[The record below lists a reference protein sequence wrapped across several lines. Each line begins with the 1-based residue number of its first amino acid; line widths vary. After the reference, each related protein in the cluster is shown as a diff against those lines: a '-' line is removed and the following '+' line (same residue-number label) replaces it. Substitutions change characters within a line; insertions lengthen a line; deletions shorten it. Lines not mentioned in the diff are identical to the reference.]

1 MSAIES
7 SLPRLPLECPF
18 RVISR
23 HWRVD
28 QRWSYDIDARVKAIL
43 QKGLSVYRVDA
54 EKLQALRADI
64 IVTQDHCEV
73 CAKPES
79 MAVVEMPVPR
89 PGAGEVLV
97 RLRRSGQH
105 DWVRKC

>member
-1 MSAIES
+1 MKVEAGYVTQQSQEPTNRAVALNQPEATEHTCLMAVPNS
-7 SLPRLPLECPF
+7 MRA
-18 RVISR
+18 V
-23 HWRVD
+23 
-28 QRWSYDIDARVKAIL
+28 Q
-43 QKGLSVYRVDA
+43 
-54 EKLQALRADI
+54 LRAYG
-64 IVTQDHCEV
+64 VSR
-73 CAKPES
+73 S

>member
-1 MSAIES
+1 MAIPNS
-7 SLPRLPLECPF
+7 MRA
-18 RVISR
+18 V
-23 HWRVD
+23 
-28 QRWSYDIDARVKAIL
+28 Q
-43 QKGLSVYRVDA
+43 
-54 EKLQALRADI
+54 LRAYDG
-64 IVTQDHCEV
+64 
-73 CAKPES
+73 KPES

>member
-1 MSAIES
+1 MKVEAGYVTQASQEPTNRAVALNQPEATEHTCLMAIS
-7 SLPRLPLECPF
+7 NSMRA
-18 RVISR
+18 V
-23 HWRVD
+23 
-28 QRWSYDIDARVKAIL
+28 Q
-43 QKGLSVYRVDA
+43 
-54 EKLQALRADI
+54 LRAYDG
-64 IVTQDHCEV
+64 
-73 CAKPES
+73 KSES